1 MRHFLFF
8 WAIGLVGLLL
18 LNTACTAENEEDR
31 LPPDENGDELC
42 YEGSIDFDKHIQPIL
57 DAQCLLCHAPSQG
70 LGGVII
76 EREEDLAVY
85 ARSGIL
91 EEVLFDLPASD
102 PRKMPPGTE
111 LSACDKEKFR
121 DWIKAVNDE
130 D

>member
-8 WAIGLVGLLL
+8 WAVGLVGLLL

-31 LPPDENGDELC
+31 FPPDENGDELC

-57 DAQCLLCHAPSQG
+57 DAQCLLCHAPNQG

-76 EREEDLAVY
+76 EREDDLAVY

-111 LSACDKEKFR
+111 LGACEKEKFR

-130 D
+130 N